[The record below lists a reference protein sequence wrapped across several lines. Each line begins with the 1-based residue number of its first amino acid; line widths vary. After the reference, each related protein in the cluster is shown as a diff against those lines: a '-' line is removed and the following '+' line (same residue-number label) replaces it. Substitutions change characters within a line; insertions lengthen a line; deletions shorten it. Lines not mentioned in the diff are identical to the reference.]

1 MRVSVKT
8 SVRDA
13 GLLFVRALAEG
24 EEAPPGALE
33 AFLVRETTVANGDA
47 HTDAHVEANT
57 GTGTP
62 EGSAP

>member
-24 EEAPPGALE
+24 EEAPAGTLE
-33 AFLVRETTVANGDA
+33 AFLVREATDGNGDA
-47 HTDAHVEANT
+47 QGHE
-57 GTGTP
+57 TGTP